1 MRVVSATPTSRIRN
15 EYGVTYSLI
24 DMSIEVMSWVLNN
37 APVRGTE
44 KIILLGLANHADAD
58 GNNAYPSVA
67 RLARYANVSERAVQ
81 QALRILEEG
90 GHIYR
95 HFNEGGSAQQRA
107 DRRPNKYTVLMR
119 GVKPASPRTDNGVK
133 SSASRG
139 EEQRTN
145 GVKPTS
151 PESSLEPSTEPSTI
165 YVPTQES
172 ERLANLLADSVE
184 RRTNRRPTV
193 TKAWITSMDRMLR
206 LDERT
211 PQDIEGCIG
220 WVEQHDFWST
230 NILSP
235 DKLRKHFDRLK
246 LQAQSERKRTEPRG
260 FSGIRDYL
268 AEHGVEL

>member
-1 MRVVSATPTSRIRN
+1 
-15 EYGVTYSLI
+15 
-24 DMSIEVMSWVLNN
+24 MSIEVMSWVLNN
-37 APVRGTE
+37 SPVRGTE

-107 DRRPNKYTVLMR
+107 DRRPNKYTVLMY
-119 GVKPASPRTDNGVK
+119 GVKQTSPRGGNGVK
-133 SSASRG
+133 SGASRG
-139 EEQRTN
+139 EEQRTD

-151 PESSLEPSTEPSTI
+151 PETSLEPSIEPSTI

-172 ERLANLLADSVE
+172 ERLSNLLADSVH
-184 RRTNRRPTV
+184 RRTGRRPTV
-193 TKAWITSMDRMLR
+193 TKAWITTMERMLR
-206 LDERT
+206 IDHRS
-211 PQDIEGCIG
+211 PQDVEGCIG
-220 WVEQHDFWST
+220 WVENHDFWAT

-246 LQAQSERKRTEPRG
+246 LQAASERKRTEPRG
-260 FSGIRDYL
+260 FAGIRDFL
-268 AEHGVEL
+268 SEQGVEL